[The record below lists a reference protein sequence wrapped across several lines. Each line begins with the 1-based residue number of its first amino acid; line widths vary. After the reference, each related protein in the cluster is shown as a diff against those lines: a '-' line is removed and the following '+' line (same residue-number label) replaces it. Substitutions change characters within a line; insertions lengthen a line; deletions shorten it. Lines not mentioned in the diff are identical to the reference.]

1 MIPPGQKFTIG
12 VSQNALRMAHG
23 GITCYDR
30 GGLDSE
36 QNYVTGSLSLRPYH
50 IIFLAHLSSNSLG
63 LGQILTILPR
73 TSCHSYV
80 RVTSPLLSTP
90 FRSIL

>member
-1 MIPPGQKFTIG
+1 MIPSGQKFTIG

-36 QNYVTGSLSLRPYH
+36 QNYVTGSLSET
-50 IIFLAHLSSNSLG
+50 LSYYIPSS
-63 LGQILTILPR
+63 
-73 TSCHSYV
+73 SY
-80 RVTSPLLSTP
+80 
-90 FRSIL
+90 FE